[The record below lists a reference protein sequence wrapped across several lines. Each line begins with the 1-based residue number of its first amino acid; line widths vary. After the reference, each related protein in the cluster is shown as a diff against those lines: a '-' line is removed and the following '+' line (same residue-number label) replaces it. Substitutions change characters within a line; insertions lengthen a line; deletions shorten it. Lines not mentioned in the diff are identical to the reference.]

1 VLDLRFVRENID
13 LLKEKLALRGD
24 ALDLSPFIQL
34 EQERRELIQ
43 EVEAL
48 RSKRN
53 QVSDEISTIKQKKGD
68 AGDLIDPPPIRVIR
82 VGGKVRTGGD
92 AGDLIAQM
100 RGVSERIKGIEDVLK
115 EKEEKLQ
122 AFLLVIPN
130 IPHASVPVGKGEA
143 DNKEVRR
150 WGALPTFTFEPK
162 PHWDIGEDLDIL
174 DFKAGAKLAGARFT
188 LYKDLGARLERALIN
203 FMLDLHTNEHG
214 YLEVLPPFMVNREAM
229 IGTGQLPKFAEDLFK
244 IEGMDYFLIPTA
256 EVPVTNIHREETLDE
271 GDLPLYYCAYTPCF
285 RKEAGSYGK
294 DTRGIIRQHQFNK
307 VELVKF
313 TTPETSYD
321 ELEKLLAD
329 AEEVLRRLDI
339 HYRVV
344 SLCTGDLGFAASKTY
359 DIEVWL
365 PSQATYKE
373 ISSCSNFEAFQARR
387 ASIRFRREG
396 KKGTELVH
404 TLNGSGLA
412 VGRTVVAIL
421 ENYQQEDGSVVIP
434 KPLRPYMGGID
445 RIERKA

>member
-24 ALDLSPFIQL
+24 DLDLSPFIQL

-43 EVEAL
+43 EVEAH

-53 QVSDEISTIKQKKGD
+53 QVSDEISRIKQEKGD
-68 AGDLIDPPPIRVIR
+68 A
-82 VGGKVRTGGD
+82 K
-92 AGDLIAQM
+92 DLIARM
-100 RGVSERIKGIEDVLK
+100 RRVSERIKVLEDDLK
-115 EKEEKLQ
+115 EKEEWVQ

-130 IPHASVPVGKGEA
+130 IPHASVPIGKGEA

-150 WGALPTFTFEPK
+150 WGELPAFAFEPK

-203 FMLDLHTNEHG
+203 FMLDLHINEHG
-214 YLEVLPPFMVNREAM
+214 YMEVLPPFMVNRDAM
-229 IGTGQLPKFAEDLFK
+229 IGTGQLPKFADDLFK

-256 EVPVTNIHREETLDE
+256 EVPVTNIHREETLNE
-271 GDLPLYYCAYTPCF
+271 GNLPLYYCAYTPCF

-313 TTPETSYD
+313 AVPEASYD

-365 PSQATYKE
+365 PGQGTYKE

-445 RIERKA
+445 KIEKKR